1 MRPTATTSTTTLVTV
16 APTGTPDLPT
26 SGSEELL
33 YGLVAGLMIALGF
46 GIMRR
51 S

>member
-1 MRPTATTSTTTLVTV
+1 V

-26 SGSEELL
+26 SGSDDLF
-33 YGLVAGLMIALGF
+33 YGLVAGLMIAIGF
-46 GIMRR
+46 GILRR